1 MDGNSIQDDLRSTI
15 EKGIKIV
22 REPRTAMEEFKAED
36 IGVNDLIMKYVAFL
50 AIIPLIGS
58 IIGGL
63 FTSFGLGVA
72 TGVIG
77 FIMNIISVVIFGFV
91 IDFLA
96 SSFSSKQNR
105 DQATK
110 LAACVATPSLLAGI
124 LYAIPPLSP
133 LILLA
138 ALYGLYILYL
148 GIPIFME
155 TPQQQVLIY
164 AIVAIVANL
173 ILYAIFGAI
182 VAGIIG
188 ALFVGSMIGSGA
200 MSGGYG
206 F

>member
-1 MDGNSIQDDLRSTI
+1 MDANSIQDDLRSTI
-15 EKGIKIV
+15 KKGIKIV

-164 AIVAIVANL
+164 TIVAIVANL

-188 ALFVGSMIGSGA
+188 ALFVGSMIGSGT
-200 MSGGYG
+200 MPGGYG